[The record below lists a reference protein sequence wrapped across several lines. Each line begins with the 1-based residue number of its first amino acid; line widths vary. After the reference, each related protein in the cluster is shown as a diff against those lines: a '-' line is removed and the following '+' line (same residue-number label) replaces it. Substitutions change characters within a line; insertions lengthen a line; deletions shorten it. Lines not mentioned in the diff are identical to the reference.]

1 MNNYYILQLN
11 PQAEFDWERRTLQNP
26 LTGERPDLI
35 AAIAQA
41 VNNRAGSY
49 LIKVNLEVEVLE
61 QESEVTSPA
70 VELPPAKAI
79 AIEQRLAS

>member
-35 AAIAQA
+35 AAIAQV
-41 VNNRAGSY
+41 VNERAGSY

-79 AIEQRLAS
+79 AIEPRIAS